1 MKTIQIVILQALE
14 GCKLVNRTAK
24 TIAVQVQ
31 LAPNATPDDWI
42 EVTDEE
48 AEALQAEWAR
58 EAMPQDERTDEA

>member
-1 MKTIQIVILQALE
+1 MSKWIDVVFLRASD
-14 GCKLVNRTAK
+14 GCKLYK
-24 TIAVQVQ
+24 TSDRVLVQSVMIADG
-31 LAPNATPDDWI
+31 TEDEWI